1 MSNFALNRLQSV
13 LVPGEDMIYLSK
25 RHPITLAGPSL
36 MAFIWVVVGAVGFR
50 YLLDT
55 KAAGDAYLALVMGI
69 GLAGMT
75 FGVAMIRYNTNLL
88 LLTNRRML
96 TTSQYGFR
104 QNEIPLWGV
113 RDVQQNQPMLG
124 LMFHYST
131 FMIAGGDGRTYRL
144 SYVVQPVEFYR
155 YLSAVAF
162 PIMQGA
168 GFGTA
173 DQIHAAATGESSGT
187 PGPGASAPFV
197 PPGGQW

>member
-1 MSNFALNRLQSV
+1 MSNFALKRLESA

-25 RHPITLAGPSL
+25 RHPITLVVPSF
-36 MAFIWVVVGAVGFR
+36 MAFIWFVLGAVGFHF
-50 YLLDT
+50 LQDT
-55 KAAGDAYLALVMGI
+55 KAAGDAYLALVIGI

-75 FGVAMIRYNTNLL
+75 VGVAMIRYNTNLL
-88 LLTNRRML
+88 LLTNRRLLM
-96 TTSQYGFR
+96 TSQYGFH

-113 RDVQQNQPMLG
+113 RDVQQIQPMLG
-124 LMFHYST
+124 LAFHYST
-131 FMIAGGDGRTYRL
+131 FSIAGGDGRTYRL

-168 GFGTA
+168 GFATA
-173 DQIHAAATGESSGT
+173 DQIHAAATGETSASGA
-187 PGPGASAPFV
+187 GSAAPFV